1 MALFGHSRGPLLSKL
16 TALTRWV
23 GPELEACELTHFE
36 RGAINPAAAHAE
48 HVAYL
53 DMLRDLCDEV
63 VELPALPEHPD
74 GCFVEDAALV
84 LDECVVLTRPGAE
97 SRRGEVE
104 ALAPHLPKDRE
115 VLRLKDPCT
124 LDGGDVLVFED
135 TVYVGWSTRTNHH
148 GLKQLAHLLLPFGY
162 RVKAVEVTGCLHL
175 KSALT
180 QVAPGLLLANPALA
194 NMDRVGGVE
203 LMEVDPEEPQAANAL
218 MIADS
223 VIYPEE
229 FPRTA
234 DRLAG
239 RDLDLRT
246 VPTTELQKAEAGV
259 TCRSVHWRDLS

>member
-1 MALFGHSRGPLLSKL
+1 MSKL

-36 RGAINPAAAHAE
+36 RAAIDPNAAHAE

-53 DMLRDLCDEV
+53 RVLRELCDEV

-84 LDECVVLTRPGAE
+84 FDECVVLTRPGAE

-104 ALAPHLPKDRE
+104 ALAPHLPTDRE
-115 VLRLKDPCT
+115 VLRLEDPCT
-124 LDGGDVLVFED
+124 LDGGDVLICGE

-148 GLKQLAHLLLPFGY
+148 GIKELAHLLLPHGY

-175 KSALT
+175 KSAMTL
-180 QVAPGLLLANPALA
+180 VAPGLVLANPALA
-194 NMDRVGGVE
+194 NLERVNGVE
-203 LMEVDPEEPQAANAL
+203 VLDVDPDEPSAANAL
-218 MIADS
+218 LLAGG
-223 VIYPEE
+223 VVYPEE

-234 DRLAG
+234 ALLSE
-239 RDLDLRT
+239 RDIDVRT
-246 VPTTELQKAEAGV
+246 VPTRELQKAEAGV
-259 TCRSVHWRDLS
+259 TCRCVCWEGGS